1 LGIAITIEII
11 LEVMEEFQTETNT
24 DNPRD
29 LLAQANG
36 FRKTYYFRML
46 VNA

>member
-1 LGIAITIEII
+1 LGIAITNEII
-11 LEVMEEFQTETNT
+11 LEVMKEFQTETNT

-29 LLAQANG
+29 LLAQAKG
-36 FRKTYYFRML
+36 FRKAYYFLML